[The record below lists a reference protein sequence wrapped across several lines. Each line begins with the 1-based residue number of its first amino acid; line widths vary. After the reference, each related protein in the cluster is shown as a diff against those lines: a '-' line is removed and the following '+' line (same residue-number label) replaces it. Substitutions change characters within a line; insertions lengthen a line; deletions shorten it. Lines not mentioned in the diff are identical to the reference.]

1 MPKILRIIN
10 RFNIGGPTYNAAYLT
25 KYLSPNYK
33 TVLVGGS
40 IDSTED
46 SSEYILSQLGIK
58 PIIIPEM
65 QRSVKYNNDFVAY
78 YKIKEII
85 KRFKPDIVHTHASK
99 SGALGRWAAYR
110 SGVPII
116 IHTFHG
122 HVFHSYF
129 NKINTE
135 IVKRVERKLASV
147 STKIIAL
154 SDIQKYEIGVEHKIC
169 DPDKISVIPLGFDLS
184 RFNENSAAKRINFRK
199 TYHLSDDE
207 IAIGIV
213 GRLVPI
219 KNHHFFIEAFQLAKS
234 RTNKKIRGFI
244 VGDGELKNQLIQYCY
259 EMGLSVA
266 MPGDTQHAD
275 ITFTSWVKNVDEVHA
290 GMDIIALTSLN
301 EGTPVTLIEAQASGR
316 PVVSTNVGGIENVIR
331 HGETGLMVHE
341 LGPSN
346 FADNLLELI
355 ENNEYRNYLGSKG
368 WNHVQQRFH
377 YSTLVNDI
385 DQLYQEQ
392 LKLKNIHGNRIF
404 IRK

>member
-1 MPKILRIIN
+1 MAKVLRIVN

-65 QRSVKYNNDFVAY
+65 QRTVKYNNDFIAY

-110 SGVPII
+110 SGVPVI

-147 STKIIAL
+147 STKIVTL
-154 SDIQKYEIGVEHKIC
+154 SDIQKYEISVEHKIC

-184 RFNENSAAKRINFRK
+184 CFNDNSASKRINFRK
-199 TYHLSDDE
+199 TYQLSDDE

-219 KNHHFFIEAFQLAKS
+219 KNHHFFIEAFQMAKS
-234 RTNKKIRGFI
+234 RTNKKIRAFI
-244 VGDGELKNQLIQYCY
+244 VGDGELKKQLIEYCQ
-259 EMGLSVA
+259 ELGLSVS
-266 MPGDTQHAD
+266 MPGDTHPAD
-275 ITFTSWVKNVDEVHA
+275 ITFTSWIKNVDEVYA
-290 GMDIIALTSLN
+290 GMDLIALTSLN

-316 PVVSTNVGGIENVIR
+316 PVVSSNVGGIENVIR
-331 HGETGLMVHE
+331 HGETGLLVHE
-341 LGPSN
+341 LGPSY

-355 ENNEYRNYLGSKG
+355 DNDEYRHYLGSKG

-377 YSTLVNDI
+377 YSRLVNDI

-392 LKLKNIHGNRIF
+392 LKLKNIHGKRIF
-404 IRK
+404 SRK